1 MEGTCIIIRQILRP
15 GTETAAAFGIAN
27 EGGDGEGEDE
37 EYSWGDVSSLGWKIV
52 DFSKSITLA
61 I

>member
-1 MEGTCIIIRQILRP
+1 MEDTSIIIRQILRP

-37 EYSWGDVSSLGWKIV
+37 VYSWGDISSIGWKIV
-52 DFSKSITLA
+52 DFSKSITL
-61 I
+61 